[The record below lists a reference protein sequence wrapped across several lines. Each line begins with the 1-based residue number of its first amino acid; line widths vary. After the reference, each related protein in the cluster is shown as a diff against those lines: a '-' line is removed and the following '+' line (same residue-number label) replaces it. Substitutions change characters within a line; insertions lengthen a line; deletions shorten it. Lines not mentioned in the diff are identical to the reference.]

1 MSEPTNLADPI
12 HRMATA
18 PAGDE
23 VMSHDPAGTTPPGSP
38 GHAPATVPARSWWR
52 RQATNG
58 HLAFDD
64 EDGETRRAGSWVPA
78 AMLALV
84 VAAFLIR
91 LSMAEHLSSHV
102 DEAAS
107 IMAARAVAHKGAP
120 VFPSGTLY
128 LQGGTLSYVLAP

>member
-1 MSEPTNLADPI
+1 MTSQDVEFEP
-12 HRMATA
+12 
-18 PAGDE
+18 E
-23 VMSHDPAGTTPPGSP
+23 
-38 GHAPATVPARSWWR
+38 TVPVTPLWR
-52 RQATNG
+52 RWGRPVVNG
-58 HLAFDD
+58 HLPD
-64 EDGETRRAGSWVPA
+64 EEDARRAGSWVPA
-78 AMLALV
+78 ALLALV

-91 LSMAEHLSSHV
+91 LSTAEHLSSHV